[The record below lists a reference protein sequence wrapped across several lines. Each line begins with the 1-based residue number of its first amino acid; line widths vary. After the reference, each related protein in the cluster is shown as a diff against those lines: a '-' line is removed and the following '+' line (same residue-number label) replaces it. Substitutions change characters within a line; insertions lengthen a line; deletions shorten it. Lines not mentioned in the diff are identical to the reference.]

1 MAAMIRVR
9 RGAEPFFAA
18 LPAIAAAAGCLL
30 PWENLVVRPLG
41 EAHARS
47 IGSFHGSGLAA
58 CIGAGLALLM
68 LADRLLR
75 PQPSLI
81 RDAGIAFAG
90 ALLVTGTALFTSSGG
105 YPPASADAYDVTIQ
119 PGLYISGGA
128 GVLLVLT
135 SLPAAWSRRG
145 GSRSPASSGAPAPR

>member
-1 MAAMIRVR
+1 MGAMIRVR
-9 RGAEPFFAA
+9 RGVEPFSAA
-18 LPAIAAAAGCLL
+18 LPAVAAATGCLL

-58 CIGAGLALLM
+58 CIGAALALLM

-81 RDAGIAFAG
+81 RDAGVAFAG
-90 ALLVTGTALFTSSGG
+90 ALLVTGTVLFTASGG
-105 YPPASADAYDVTIQ
+105 YPPASADAYDVSIE
-119 PGLYISGGA
+119 PGLYVAGGA
-128 GVLLVLT
+128 GMLLVVTAL
-135 SLPAAWSRRG
+135 LAAWSRRA

>member
-1 MAAMIRVR
+1 MIRVR
-9 RGAEPFFAA
+9 RGVEPFTDA
-18 LPAIAAAAGCLL
+18 LPALAAAAGCLL

-41 EAHARS
+41 ETHARS

-58 CIGAGLALLM
+58 CLGAGLALLM

-90 ALLVTGTALFTSSGG
+90 ALLVTGTVLFTSSGG
-105 YPPASADAYDVTIQ
+105 YPPASADAYEVSIQ
-119 PGLYISGGA
+119 PGLYIAGGA
-128 GVLLVLT
+128 GLVLVLT
-135 SLPAAWSRRG
+135 SLLSAWSRRA
-145 GSRSPASSGAPAPR
+145 GSRSPASSESPAPR